1 MPMSLQAHLSQLQ
14 TRHRG
19 LEEALHRAEHHPG
32 SDSTEIATLKKRKLF
47 LKDQIARLSHSA

>member
-1 MPMSLQAHLSQLQ
+1 MSLQAHLSQLQ